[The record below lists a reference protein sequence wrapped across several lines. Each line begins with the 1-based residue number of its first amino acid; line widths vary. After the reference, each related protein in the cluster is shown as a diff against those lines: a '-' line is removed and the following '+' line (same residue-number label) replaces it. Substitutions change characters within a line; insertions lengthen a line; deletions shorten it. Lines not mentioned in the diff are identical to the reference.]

1 MWAHN
6 SLCTNHIAT
15 FGSEAQKRRY
25 LPRLASGEVLGA
37 WGLTEPGSGSDAAAL
52 RTRAEWRDG
61 EWVLNGSKAFF
72 TNASVGGI
80 AVVLART
87 DPGQRSRGISAFIL
101 ERGTPGFRAGQPYR
115 KLGLHASDTAEL
127 IFEDARVP
135 ATGLLGER
143 GMGFVQAM
151 QVLEGGRIAMAA
163 MAVGI
168 ADAALGQS
176 VKYMNQRTAFGRTLA
191 EFNGLQGM
199 LADVATEVEVARLL
213 TLRAAYLK
221 DAGRPARHAA
231 AMAKLFASE
240 TAMKVASKAVQ
251 IHGGAGYIT
260 EFPVERIFRDA
271 KLTEIG
277 EGAAERQRLVIPR
290 RGTGPDPRRVAAVFR
305 DPGLFPWGGVV
316 ETVEFGLGLGG
327 SAAARRRAIATE
339 PLPPLGL
346 KGFAEKYPRELSGGM
361 KQRVAIGRAL
371 AIDTKILLMDEP
383 FGALDE
389 QTRVLMGEWL
399 LDIWR
404 RTRKTVIFVTHSLHE
419 ALFLSTRIAV
429 MTARPGRIKSVLD
442 LPLDY
447 PRSMES
453 PELVALRAKLWGEI
467 REESLRAMQ

>member
-1 MWAHN
+1 MDFDLTDDQKRLRQVAREFAEGELGNTIAPYDERQTFPHEIVKKLGPLGFLGVLVADEYGGAGLDYVSYALIVEELCRGDASVGITMWAHN

-61 EWVLNGSKAFF
+61 EWVLNGSKAFI

-87 DPGQRSRGISAFIL
+87 DPGKRSRGISAFIL

-135 ATGLLGER
+135 ATDLLGER

-168 ADAALGQS
+168 AQAALDQAL
-176 VKYMNQRTAFGRTLA
+176 VYMKQRRAFGKTLA

-199 LADVATEVEVARLL
+199 IADIGTEVEAARLL
-213 TLRAAYLK
+213 TLRAAALK
-221 DAGRPARHAA
+221 DAGRPAKTAA
-231 AMAKLFASE
+231 SMAKVFASE
-240 TAMKVASKAVQ
+240 VAMKAATKALQ

-260 EFPVERIFRDA
+260 EFPIERIFRDA

-277 EGAAERQRLVIPR
+277 EGTSEVQRMVI
-290 RGTGPDPRRVAAVFR
+290 AR
-305 DPGLFPWGGVV
+305 DI
-316 ETVEFGLGLGG
+316 LGL
-327 SAAARRRAIATE
+327 R
-339 PLPPLGL
+339 
-346 KGFAEKYPRELSGGM
+346 
-361 KQRVAIGRAL
+361 
-371 AIDTKILLMDEP
+371 
-383 FGALDE
+383 
-389 QTRVLMGEWL
+389 
-399 LDIWR
+399 
-404 RTRKTVIFVTHSLHE
+404 
-419 ALFLSTRIAV
+419 
-429 MTARPGRIKSVLD
+429 
-442 LPLDY
+442 
-447 PRSMES
+447 
-453 PELVALRAKLWGEI
+453 
-467 REESLRAMQ
+467 